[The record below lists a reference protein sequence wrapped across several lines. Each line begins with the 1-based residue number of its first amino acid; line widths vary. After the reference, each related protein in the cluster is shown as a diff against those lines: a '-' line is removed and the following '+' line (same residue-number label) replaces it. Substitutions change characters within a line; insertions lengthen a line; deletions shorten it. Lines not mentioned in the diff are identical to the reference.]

1 MTIACPL
8 TSALQL
14 LKWPDGLDGLIAIA
28 VILALVVA
36 IYIRQ
41 GHNTVLERMLAENDF
56 GLPEVFRGNL
66 IVIDYRPRVFLKL
79 GPDTAPVTWWNRV
92 SRWIWAP
99 KFRPLFVAP
108 VQEADF
114 DGSARQITLR
124 TKKGS
129 RLARFN
135 EFSAIRMREFPAGK
149 SLTSF
154 WIIELIPQ
162 KGSRIRIVE
171 SPHGGRQAAF
181 EYTAPLLKAIS
192 AITSLPMQVHVA
204 GNVWTPGWPPKI
216 KASNDAGAGRTSV

>member
-1 MTIACPL
+1 
-8 TSALQL
+8 
-14 LKWPDGLDGLIAIA
+14 
-28 VILALVVA
+28 
-36 IYIRQ
+36 
-41 GHNTVLERMLAENDF
+41 
-56 GLPEVFRGNL
+56 
-66 IVIDYRPRVFLKL
+66 
-79 GPDTAPVTWWNRV
+79 
-92 SRWIWAP
+92 
-99 KFRPLFVAP
+99 
-108 VQEADF
+108 
-114 DGSARQITLR
+114 
-124 TKKGS
+124 
-129 RLARFN
+129 
-135 EFSAIRMREFPAGK
+135 MREFPAGK

>member
-56 GLPEVFRGNL
+56 GSPEVFRGNL

-135 EFSAIRMREFPAGK
+135 EF
-149 SLTSF
+149 
-154 WIIELIPQ
+154 
-162 KGSRIRIVE
+162 
-171 SPHGGRQAAF
+171 
-181 EYTAPLLKAIS
+181 
-192 AITSLPMQVHVA
+192 
-204 GNVWTPGWPPKI
+204 
-216 KASNDAGAGRTSV
+216 